1 MGLFML
7 IRRALFVSRR
17 PATPRSKPDVLSNRA
32 SAFWPERVANTRQRV
47 RVNYADVSVLVIAR
61 ARENPAHAVLKGRC
75 YVIDGDTIV
84 IGDVRIRIA
93 GIDAPEL
100 DHPWGKKSKWAVV
113 NMCKGQIVAAH
124 IRDELS
130 YGRVVATCY
139 LQDGR
144 DIAAELVKCGLALDW
159 PKYSGGKY
167 RHLEPPDA
175 RRKLWRA
182 DARQK
187 GRMPG

>member
-1 MGLFML
+1 MGLFRL
-7 IRRALFVSRR
+7 VIKALFVSRR
-17 PATPRSKPDVLSNRA
+17 PTTPRIKPDALLGRDGA
-32 SAFWPERVANTRQRV
+32 SRPERVANARQRV
-47 RVNYADVSVLVIAR
+47 RVDYAEASVVAITR

-100 DHPWGKKSKWAVV
+100 DHPWGKKSKWTVV
-113 NMCKGQIVAAH
+113 NMCKGEIVTAH
-124 IRDELS
+124 IHGEMS

-139 LQDGR
+139 LRDGR
-144 DIAAELVKCGLALDW
+144 DIAEELVKCGLALDW
-159 PKYSGGKY
+159 PKFSGGKY

-187 GRMPG
+187 GRMPV